1 MFDLFKEIIEDWKDY
16 DMVEKAYW
24 SAIGLLFSIGFL
36 AFSWWYWVGMFNAT
50 DNFFIAFGVGF
61 ILYLVLGAIIA
72 LVTAPLMTLLSLSAA
87 TITGQLLD
95 WLNFIVKHVHNPP

>member
-16 DMVEKAYW
+16 DMVEK
-24 SAIGLLFSIGFL
+24 SLLVSDRFVVFYRFL

-87 TITGQLLD
+87 TITGAIIGL
-95 WLNFIVKHVHNPP
+95 VKFYRQART

>member
-16 DMVEKAYW
+16 DIVEKAYW
-24 SAIGLLFSIGFL
+24 SVIGLLFSIGFL

-50 DNFFIAFGVGF
+50 DNFFIAFSVGF
-61 ILYLVLGAIIA
+61 ILYLVLGTIIA

-87 TITGQLLD
+87 TITGAIIGL
-95 WLNFIVKHVHNPP
+95 VKFYRQART